1 MKATTL
7 LLGTLSSA
15 VLLHAADYDELFENW
30 DTSGSAAAAV
40 SAAPATDPDN
50 ASLDPEASPQR
61 PWSLLLVGGN
71 SAGETSLRDGSLIVA
86 REFGTA
92 WHDWEFTATPSVAWT
107 GYQGYA
113 GEGTAQA
120 AVEPQLQAAW
130 YTHRMALNGA
140 VWYSQVLDLDNTDP
154 AQLQGL
160 GMDASLLFGLFL
172 WDSGRLM
179 LGPIAGSSPLVD
191 DYAGLQLSAEH
202 SWSLGEPGRGSQ
214 LRHGP
219 ALRLEARAAL
229 DSETPSGRGGSSFR
243 AMGTYLGDLSYGL
256 SRLSQDGRWSTDAS
270 VGYTMDLTP
279 SGGKRMQ
286 EATGVGEGLWGR
298 AALGWHW

>member
-30 DTSGSAAAAV
+30 DTSGSAAALE
-40 SAAPATDPDN
+40 APATDSANPTPAPS
-50 ASLDPEASPQR
+50 ASR

-92 WHDWEFTATPSVAWT
+92 WHEWEFTATPSIAWT

-113 GEGTAQA
+113 GEGSAQA
-120 AVEPQLQAAW
+120 AVEPQLQLGW
-130 YTHRMALNGA
+130 YTHRMALNA
-140 VWYSQVLDLDNTDP
+140 ALWYSQVLDLDEADP
-154 AQLQGL
+154 AQLQGV

-202 SWSLGEPGRGSQ
+202 SWSLGEPGPGSR

-219 ALRLEARAAL
+219 ALRLEARTAL
-229 DSETPSGRGGSSFR
+229 DSETPSGRGSNSFR

-256 SRLSQDGRWSTDAS
+256 SRLSQDSRWSADAS

-286 EATGVGEGLWGR
+286 EATSVGEGVWGR